1 MAASKY
7 NTEMN
12 YYQQFK
18 ASTTG
23 IDPLYLQFSFQ
34 QIDESDVNSLYL
46 GNFTMSSE
54 KNTTE
59 TNEYFVAGAI
69 DIDSF
74 LEDNQLDD
82 LTSYAGTDQ
91 FVNPFVEFKLMN
103 LNISNQRI

>member
-1 MAASKY
+1 
-7 NTEMN
+7 
-12 YYQQFK
+12 
-18 ASTTG
+18 
-23 IDPLYLQFSFQ
+23 
-34 QIDESDVNSLYL
+34 
-46 GNFTMSSE
+46 MSSE

-103 LNISNQRI
+103 LNISN